1 MKKAPAF
8 IPTCRHWKLKVVTSD
23 FYPHLVLTDFP
34 SYNNGQNGCCL
45 AYMGNTSNL
54 DSNHFVHHCRCLGN
68 FFIPNSHFNVHTSE
82 EAAHSHQVK
91 KYE

>member
-8 IPTCRHWKLKVVTSD
+8 IPTCMHWKLKVVTSD

-45 AYMGNTSNL
+45 AYIRNTSNL
-54 DSNHFVHHCRCLGN
+54 DSNHFVHPCMYVDTLGVN
-68 FFIPNSHFNVHTSE
+68 NPPIYIISSGL
-82 EAAHSHQVK
+82 A
-91 KYE
+91 